1 MYTAE
6 DGIAMLSVCCAG
18 RRGLA
23 RIVGLA
29 AVEGARIRLAPLT
42 MRHPLLDRSALQQQ
56 VLRHYTRAALNEGYK
71 VLASVDILGASS
83 SQNMRGFCEQAI
95 GSVLDVEH
103 QNLILL
109 DMASCL
115 SSPYIACK
123 TFAQIGDFATSKQA
137 IMDHLDVHCRGSAGD
152 PKRLLHH
159 LGLGFWSFL
168 AEPTAGLLQVKPSA
182 RTRSTSPKQ

>member
-1 MYTAE
+1 MVLGTLQ
-6 DGIAMLSVCCAG
+6 IAFHCTG

-83 SQNMRGFCEQAI
+83 SRGMQRSGA
-95 GSVLDVEH
+95 
-103 QNLILL
+103 
-109 DMASCL
+109 ACL
-115 SSPYIACK
+115 
-123 TFAQIGDFATSKQA
+123 
-137 IMDHLDVHCRGSAGD
+137 V
-152 PKRLLHH
+152 
-159 LGLGFWSFL
+159 
-168 AEPTAGLLQVKPSA
+168 AGLFHDKEHLALGCLNGVPSLHVRCA
-182 RTRSTSPKQ
+182 SQCLPQAATCNGHAKAAQHAGCIQSSTALL